1 MEYSWKSDPRLKDM
15 DPNKLEY
22 LTEFSETVKKTP
34 KNQLLSIFVTL
45 NADAAQKGIHFSD
58 QETELLVS
66 ILTAGFSPAEKKRLD
81 TLKLLSKK
89 LSRQNSTIKGH
100 PRRP

>member
-15 DPNKLEY
+15 DPKKLEY

-58 QETELLVS
+58 QETELL
-66 ILTAGFSPAEKKRLD
+66 
-81 TLKLLSKK
+81 KLLSKK